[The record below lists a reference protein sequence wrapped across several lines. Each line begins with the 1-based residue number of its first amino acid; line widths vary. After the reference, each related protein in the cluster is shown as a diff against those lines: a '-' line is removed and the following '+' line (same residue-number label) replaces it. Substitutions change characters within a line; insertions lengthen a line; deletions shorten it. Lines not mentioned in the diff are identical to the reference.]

1 MRSSST
7 VLTAAAGVMVF
18 LGSAA
23 CGAQEYRGSL
33 SGTVSDATGARIAHV
48 TVEAKSPQQSYNV
61 KSDANGH
68 FLIPFVQPATYTVTV
83 TAPGFNTMVFNDVIL
98 DVAGSVNMPVTMSV
112 RGATD
117 VVEVSTDTFQLAT
130 TDASV
135 GTVMDPEKVQN
146 LPLNGRQIY
155 MLMPLTPG
163 VRFTTTRFGA
173 GGNSGTRGWDTT
185 NAYSINGQPGTTNQF
200 MLNGAPI
207 SVQGGGPAGTWNI
220 SPTVDAV
227 QEFKVMTVT
236 ADAQYGRVGGGAMNT
251 IIKQG
256 SPHYHG
262 TLYDFW
268 RNSVLDANTFT
279 QNQLGNRK
287 SFHNQH
293 QFGGTVGG
301 PIVRDKA
308 FFFFSFEGWREVLPA
323 PVLATVPTP
332 DMYPDANGNV
342 NLSNYLAA
350 VGKTNGIYDP
360 QTTVCATNANP
371 CPKYTRTQ
379 FPNNTIPA
387 SRISPIGLKI
397 MKLYPMP
404 NVPGVY
410 QNNYIFNGKD
420 GYHYNMPIARVDY
433 DLSDRTKIYGIFAF
447 WKGAE
452 YRNGNGLSGPAT
464 TGNINNQR
472 ESWTG
477 VADVTHTLTNT
488 MVADF
493 RASFN
498 RYVNPSPNGA
508 LAAGLATLSSTD
520 LGLSMPAIPTT
531 TRNLAPQFTIND
543 GFASMIGNTISPIVF
558 ETYDIGPSITHTIGR
573 HSLHYGGEFSLYHDV
588 TGGIGNPN
596 GGFSFSSGFT
606 QQDYLQNKNDGS
618 SIASLLLGIPSG
630 GSVQWQYAPYES
642 YKYFGFFVQDNWR
655 ATEKIAINAG
665 LRWDDETSPVERH
678 NHLLAGVC
686 LTCTN
691 PLTSMI
697 NFPANNTLPNGATM
711 ANPILGAVQYATSS
725 LPAYN
730 NYTGFLQPKFGISF
744 HPSENIVFHGAY
756 TVSKAIGIEL
766 GGASPYSQTT
776 QYNSS
781 PDGGLHPSMS
791 FYNGTPFPNGAQ
803 APPGTSLGALGLVGN
818 GLSLDQRDRK
828 VPIVE
833 QWNFGFQ
840 SQLQLGVIL
849 DMAYVGAH
857 TYHLRAS
864 QQLNGLTPAQFAA
877 GHANPAYLNQ
887 LVSNP
892 FYGVLPV
899 TTSLG
904 ANPTI
909 AAKYLMVPYPEYYG
923 NLYVYTVARGFSHY
937 NSLQVKAEKRLTRQ
951 SSRLGGVSLIS
962 SFTWAKLMS
971 ATGYLNN
978 SGAGLV
984 DPNPYYGIDS
994 GDRPWTIAFSG
1005 LYNLP
1010 FGRGGAFFS
1019 NDNAVVDQVI
1029 GGWQF
1034 DWIFNDQGG
1043 TPIDFPNGYNYN
1055 CGTFNILPQH
1065 RSYGSYLN
1073 NSNPGCFSTF
1083 TPFTAITQSP
1093 RTTLVRNPYAQQTA
1107 LGVEKKWSITE
1118 QIKFQF
1124 KAEAFN
1130 ATNTPIFGGPS
1141 TGSPDTPITR
1151 NNNIPDPNQPGAWS
1165 GYGTISSVQQNFPRQ
1180 IQLSGKVFF

>member
-1 MRSSST
+1 MRFFSK
-7 VLTAAAGVMVF
+7 VLTAVSLVIV
-18 LGSAA
+18 LL
-23 CGAQEYRGSL
+23 CGATCRAQEYRGAL
-33 SGTVSDATGARIAHV
+33 SGTVADRTGARIPRA
-48 TVEAKSPQQSYNV
+48 TIEAKSPQQTYNT
-61 KSDANGH
+61 KSDAAGH
-68 FLIPFVQPATYTVTV
+68 FLIPYVQPATYTITV
-83 TAPGFNTMVFNDVIL
+83 NAPGFNSMVYNDVIL
-98 DVAGSVNMPVTMSV
+98 DVAGSVNIPVEMSV

-117 VVEVSTDTFQLAT
+117 VVEVNTDTFALAT

-135 GTVMDPEKVQN
+135 GTVIDQEKVQN

-155 MLMPLTPG
+155 MLMSLTPG
-163 VRFTTTRFGA
+163 VRFTTTHFGS
-173 GGNSGTRGWDTT
+173 GGNSGTRGWDVT
-185 NAYSINGQPGTTNQF
+185 NAYTIDGQPGTTNQF

-220 SPTVDAV
+220 SPSVDAV

-251 IIKQG
+251 IIRQG
-256 SPHYHG
+256 TPHYHG

-268 RNSVLDANTFT
+268 RNSVLDANTY
-279 QNQLGNRK
+279 QQDQVGNPK

-301 PIVRDKA
+301 PFIKKRG

-323 PVLATVPTP
+323 PVITTVPTP
-332 DMYPDANGNV
+332 DMYPDANGDV
-342 NLSNYLAA
+342 NLSGYLAA
-350 VGKTNGIYDP
+350 VKKTNGIYDP

-371 CPKYTRTQ
+371 CPQYTRSQ

-387 SRISPIGLKI
+387 ARISPIGLKI
-397 MKLYPMP
+397 MKLYPKP
-404 NVPGVY
+404 NLPGY

-420 GYHYNMPIARVDY
+420 AYHYNMPIARVDY
-433 DLSDRTKIYGIFAF
+433 DVSDRTKIYGIFAF
-447 WKGAE
+447 WKGSE

-464 TGNINNQR
+464 TGNINNSR

-477 VADVTHTLTNT
+477 VADLTHTITNSL
-488 MVADF
+488 VADV
-493 RASFN
+493 RVSFN

-520 LGLSMPAIPTT
+520 LGLSMPSIPTT

-543 GFASMIGNTISPIVF
+543 GFASLIGNTISPTVF
-558 ETYDIGPSITHTIGR
+558 ETYDLGPSITHTIGR

-588 TGGIGNPN
+588 SGGIGNPN
-596 GGFSFSSGFT
+596 GSFTFSTAFT
-606 QQDYLQNKNDGS
+606 QQNYQQSKNDGS
-618 SIASLLLGIPSG
+618 AIASLLLGIPSS
-630 GSVQWQYAPYES
+630 GSVQWQYAPYET

-691 PLTSMI
+691 PLTTMI

-711 ANPILGAVQYATSS
+711 VNPILGAVQYATSS

-730 NYTGFLQPKFGISF
+730 NYTGFLQPKLGISF
-744 HPSENIVFHGAY
+744 HPTRDIVFHSAY

-776 QYNSS
+776 SYNAS
-781 PDGGLHPSMS
+781 PDEGLHPSMS
-791 FYNGTPFPNGAQ
+791 FFNGTPFPNGAQ
-803 APPGTSLGALGLVGN
+803 APPGTSQGALGLVGN
-818 GLSLDQRDRK
+818 GLSIDQRDRK
-828 VPIVE
+828 IPIVE
-833 QWNFGFQ
+833 QWSFGFQ
-840 SQLQLGVIL
+840 SQLPRGVIL
-849 DMAYVGAH
+849 DLTYVGAH

-864 QQLNGLTPAQFAA
+864 QQLNGLTASEFAQ

-887 LVSNP
+887 LVKNP

-909 AAKYLMVPYPEYYG
+909 AAKYLMVPYPQYYG
-923 NLYVYTVARGFSHY
+923 NLYVYTIARGFSHY
-937 NSLQVKAEKRLTRQ
+937 NSLQAKAEKRISAE
-951 SSRLGGVSLIS
+951 SSPLGGVSLIG
-962 SFTWAKLMS
+962 SFTWSKLMS

-978 SGAGLV
+978 SGLGLV

-1010 FGRGGAFFS
+1010 FGRGAAFLR
-1019 NDNAVVDQVI
+1019 NASRPVDLAI
-1029 GGWQF
+1029 GGWQL

-1043 TPIDFPNGYNYN
+1043 TPISYPNGYNYN
-1055 CGTFNILPQH
+1055 CGTYNIVPQH
-1065 RSYGSYLN
+1065 RSYSSYLN
-1073 NSNPGCFSTF
+1073 NSNPSCFTSF
-1083 TPFTAITQSP
+1083 APFTAVTQAP
-1093 RTTLVRNPYAQQTA
+1093 RTVVIRNPYAQQTA
-1107 LGVEKKWSITE
+1107 LGLEKKWSITE
-1118 QIKFQF
+1118 TVKLQF

-1130 ATNTPIFGGPS
+1130 ATNTPIFAGPS
-1141 TGSPDTPITR
+1141 TGSPNTAISR
-1151 NNNIPDPNQPGAWS
+1151 NASVADPNQPGAWS
-1165 GYGTISSVQQNFPRQ
+1165 GYGTISSTEQNFPRQ
-1180 IQLSGKVFF
+1180 LQLSGKIFF